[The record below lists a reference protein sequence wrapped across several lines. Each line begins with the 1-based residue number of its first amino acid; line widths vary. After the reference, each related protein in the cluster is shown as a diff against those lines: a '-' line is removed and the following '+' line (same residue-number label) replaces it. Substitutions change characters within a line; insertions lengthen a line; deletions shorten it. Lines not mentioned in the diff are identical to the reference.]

1 MPPNMA
7 NMSCRIYLGRVYV
20 SREARRFQM
29 ARAALVCG
37 WSISPGFLMAR
48 GASRALGATAPLLST
63 PAASAKPEFPTRS
76 LAPWAFSSILITTK
90 HHSSQR
96 KRPNS
101 YAYMPLCLYG
111 CWMVTECNCESHF
124 VSVSSKKPN
133 GEAIQISN
141 FEPLASP

>member
-48 GASRALGATAPLLST
+48 GASRALGATEPLLST
-63 PAASAKPEFPTRS
+63 PAASAKPEFPARS